1 MDEKAY
7 PDGHVTVWA
16 VPRSAITNLW
26 AIPADVI
33 NTQGLHISDAI
44 SWSDTTLPTAS
55 ASDDVD
61 DRSIMDRGNA
71 TSRGAMNYEA
81 SLTLFYPG
89 VFNDMSSDFRRTW
102 EMFRQTRVP
111 MVLVTRV
118 LQNEQYVGSPMEAGQ
133 FYSAYDMMNSTYR
146 NDTEGDDS
154 VKYTVGFMTQGNM
167 AVEAIAQGA
176 GAPELELSAS
186 TLAVGV
192 DEAKRAHALL
202 GDIPLTS
209 ACKWESSDSTVA
221 SVSQMGVVEG
231 HGAGEATIFVTHPSY
246 PGTVEEVAVTVS

>member
-16 VPRSAITNLW
+16 IPRSAVTNLW

-33 NTQGLHISDAI
+33 NSQGINISHAI
-44 SWSDTTLPTAS
+44 SWADTTLPTAS
-55 ASDDVD
+55 ASDDID

-89 VFNDMSSDFRRTW
+89 VFGDTSSEYRQVWD
-102 EMFRQTRVP
+102 MFRQTRVP

-118 LQNEQYVGSPMEAGQ
+118 LQNPQYEATDMEAGQ

-146 NDTEGDDS
+146 NNTDGDDS

-167 AVEAIAQGA
+167 AIEAIASATEFDTSPYDVMVAA
-176 GAPELELSAS
+176 GEHQRVQ
-186 TLAVGV
+186 AVYESV
-192 DEAKRAHALL
+192 P
-202 GDIPLTS
+202 ITS
-209 ACKWESSDSTVA
+209 ACKWESSDSSVA
-221 SVSQMGVVEG
+221 SVSQMGVVTGIAE
-231 HGAGEATIFVTHPSY
+231 GEATISVTHPSFVGY
-246 PGTVEEVAVTVS
+246 VAEVSVTVS

>member
-16 VPRSAITNLW
+16 IPRSAVTNLW

-33 NTQGLHISDAI
+33 NSQGINISHAI
-44 SWSDTTLPTAS
+44 SWADTTLPTAS
-55 ASDDVD
+55 ASDDID

-89 VFNDMSSDFRRTW
+89 VFGDTSSEYRQVWD
-102 EMFRQTRVP
+102 MFRETRVP

-118 LQNEQYVGSPMEAGQ
+118 LQNPQYEATDMEAGQ

-146 NDTEGDDS
+146 NNTDGDDS

-167 AVEAIAQGA
+167 AIEAIA
-176 GAPELELSAS
+176 SATEFQVTS
-186 TLAVGV
+186 DARTIQVGEHDRVHAVH
-192 DEAKRAHALL
+192 DESV
-202 GDIPLTS
+202 IITS
-209 ACKWESSDSTVA
+209 ACKWESSDSSIA
-221 SVSQMGVVEG
+221 AVSQMGVITGIAE
-231 HGAGEATIFVTHPSY
+231 GEATISVTHPSFV
-246 PGTVEEVAVTVS
+246 GHVAEISVTVF

>member
-89 VFNDMSSDFRRTW
+89 VFGDTSSDYRKAW
-102 EMFRQTRVP
+102 DMFRQTRVP

-118 LQNEQYVGSPMEAGQ
+118 LQNEQYVGSPMEEGQ

-146 NDTEGDDS
+146 NDTAGDDS

-167 AVEAIAQGA
+167 AIEAIAQGS
-176 GAPELELSAS
+176 GAPELEVSPA
-186 TLAVGV
+186 TVTVGV
-192 DEAKRAHALL
+192 GEAKRAHALVE
-202 GDIPLTS
+202 DILLSS

-221 SVSQMGVVEG
+221 SVTQMGVVEG
-231 HGAGEATIFVTHPSY
+231 RSAGTATIFVTHPSY
-246 PGTVEEVAVTVS
+246 PGTVEEIAVTVS

>member
-16 VPRSAITNLW
+16 IPRSAVTNLW

-33 NTQGLHISDAI
+33 NTQGINISHAI
-44 SWSDTTLPTAS
+44 SWADTTLPTAS

-89 VFNDMSSDFRRTW
+89 VFGDTSSEYRKVWD
-102 EMFRQTRVP
+102 MFRQTRVP

-118 LQNEQYVGSPMEAGQ
+118 LQNPQYEATDMEAGQ

-146 NDTEGDDS
+146 NNTDGDDS
-154 VKYTVGFMTQGNM
+154 VKFTVGFMTQGNM
-167 AVEAIAQGA
+167 AIEAIA
-176 GAPELELSAS
+176 SA
-186 TLAVGV
+186 TTFAVSSATATVAV
-192 DEAKRAHALL
+192 DAHERVHANF
-202 GDIPLTS
+202 DTVPITS
-209 ACKWESSDSTVA
+209 ACKWESEDSSVA
-221 SVSQMGVVEG
+221 SVSQMGVVTG
-231 HGAGEATIFVTHPSY
+231 KSAGSTTINVTHPSFV
-246 PGTVEEVAVTVS
+246 GEVQEVAVTVS